1 MNDRLK
7 LIYVDDEEMN
17 RQLFRLL
24 FEKKYEVITAES
36 GVIALTLLKMTP
48 DTVAVISDMKMPSM
62 TGIEFVQKAK
72 VKFPYIKFFILT
84 GYDITAEIQEALKTN
99 LILNKF
105 RKPSTN
111 FNEID
116 HAIKITSI

>member
-1 MNDRLK
+1 MSNRLK

-36 GVIALTLLKMTP
+36 GVIALTLLENHQ
-48 DTVAVISDMKMPSM
+48 DTVAVVSDMKMPAMS
-62 TGIEFVQKAK
+62 GIEFIQKAK
-72 VKFPYIKFFILT
+72 KKFPYIKFFILT

-105 RKPSTN
+105 RKPFN

-116 HAIKITSI
+116 HAIKMAFK

>member
-36 GVIALTLLKMTP
+36 GVIALTLLENHP
-48 DTVAVISDMKMPSM
+48 DTVAVISDMKMPTMS
-62 TGIEFVQKAK
+62 GIEFVQKAK
-72 VKFPYIKFFILT
+72 IKFPYIKFFILT

-105 RKPSTN
+105 RKPFN

-116 HAIKITSI
+116 NAIKMAFK